1 MADGVAGRAVCLLQR
16 VEVRAGGGAAVGV
29 VPELVDVEAVLALEG

>member
-1 MADGVAGRAVCLLQR
+1 MADGVAGRAVRLLQR
-16 VEVRAGGGAAVGV
+16 VEVGPGGGAAVGV